1 MLLKLWRIKFINIWL
16 QYQKMYILINVYI
29 VYVISDFNVGEIAGT
44 NYKKE
49 LQKTNW
55 KEFRIEKVKKEK
67 IR

>member
-1 MLLKLWRIKFINIWL
+1 
-16 QYQKMYILINVYI
+16 MYILINVYI
-29 VYVISDFNVGEIAGT
+29 VYVISDFNGGEIAGT

-55 KEFRIEKVKKEK
+55 KEFRTEKVKKEK

>member
-29 VYVISDFNVGEIAGT
+29 VYVISDFNGGEIAGT